1 MIFLFWQEHCPKFM
15 VILDHETASVVL
27 VIRGTF
33 SFKDVVMDVVCEDS
47 EFLDGF
53 AHSGFLDGSQM
64 VLNKCSSILEKC
76 LCDNFGYNLVVCGHS
91 MGGSVAMM
99 ITMEL
104 IRTDSFSILPPGVNV
119 RCVALGPAPV
129 YRTVGSMP
137 RVFKDS
143 IHIYVN
149 DRDVVPRL
157 SLGSV
162 AKLLMALREIDT
174 LGLTLEEQLAVVMWR
189 RDEDTVTNRARVRSV
204 VSLVCQDRFQFLY
217 HPGTVFRV
225 LSSESRT
232 SAKVMMDAIE
242 DTDDMAENLEIFET
256 MVSDHIHTAYR
267 ENFNKVNF

>member
-1 MIFLFWQEHCPKFM
+1 MI
-15 VILDHETASVVL
+15 ILDHESASVVL

-53 AHSGFLDGSQM
+53 AHSGFLDGSRM
-64 VLNKCSSILEKC
+64 VLNKCSSILETC
-76 LCDNFGYNLVVCGHS
+76 LRDNFGYSLVVAGHS

-104 IRTDSFSILPPGVNV
+104 IRTDSFNILPPGVTV

-129 YRTVGSMP
+129 YRTVGAMP
-137 RVFKDS
+137 RVFRDN

-162 AKLLMALREIDT
+162 AKALMALREIDS
-174 LGLTLEEQLAVVMWR
+174 LGLRLEEQLAVVMWR
-189 RDEDTVTNRARVRSV
+189 RDMETVTNRTRVRSV
-204 VSLVCQDRFQFLY
+204 VSEVCQDKFQFLY

-225 LSSESRT
+225 VSSESRT
-232 SAKVMMDAIE
+232 RANVVMDSLE

-256 MVSDHIHTAYR
+256 MVSDHIHTSYR
-267 ENFNKVNF
+267 ENFKKVNC